1 MENFKKKYLKY
12 KTKYL
17 KYKNKLLKLK
27 GGSASNIEPG
37 SGIWDDFRELL
48 IEDIELSEV
57 ELTTEVLNNYIQEI
71 FIILDTIYNSDLNNL
86 DEYLDQYHIEEEHL
100 VNARAWYEL
109 VETLKIEYSITDDEL
124 LYFICDGGFFNE
136 ENIEDIIQHI
146 QQNNQ
151 PQNIPIQQFILFNQP
166 NEIIRR
172 TKRRRRGNYN

>member
-71 FIILDTIYNSDLNNL
+71 FITFVNNLGSKDLSANEKKLWQRIAKVIPEIASDL
-86 DEYLDQYHIEEEHL
+86 
-100 VNARAWYEL
+100 
-109 VETLKIEYSITDDEL
+109 
-124 LYFICDGGFFNE
+124 
-136 ENIEDIIQHI
+136 
-146 QQNNQ
+146 
-151 PQNIPIQQFILFNQP
+151 P
-166 NEIIRR
+166 
-172 TKRRRRGNYN
+172 

>member
-1 MENFKKKYLKY
+1 MKNFKKKYLKY

-71 FIILDTIYNSDLNNL
+71 FIILDTIYNNDLNNI
-86 DEYLDQYHIEEEHL
+86 DEYLDQYHIEEQHL

-109 VETLKIEYSITDDEL
+109 VETLKIEYNITDDEL
-124 LYFICDGGFFNE
+124 LYFISDGGFFNE

-172 TKRRRRGNYN
+172 TKKRWRGH